1 MFLPPSCF
9 LYLYYVI
16 LGPCSGR
23 RSEDSEPVFTL
34 FSLCRISVSN
44 IAPKDPENSENTLFC
59 VRHFSF
65 QRICLFTEG
74 MFTTSFEA
82 NHRDVISVLP
92 ISCFCPGRLNG
103 TYNLPPCLWLFCQL
117 SFPLSWG
124 GLRCGFSFLAPTALL
139 WQEA

>member
-1 MFLPPSCF
+1 MRAF
-9 LYLYYVI
+9 V
-16 LGPCSGR
+16 
-23 RSEDSEPVFTL
+23 EPVFTL
-34 FSLCRISVSN
+34 FSLWSISVAN

-92 ISCFCPGRLNG
+92 ISCFCPRTSQWHMYSLH
-103 TYNLPPCLWLFCQL
+103 PCLGLSCQL
-117 SFPLSWG
+117 SFPPSWEDSVMDFPFFLLQLYFG
-124 GLRCGFSFLAPTALL
+124 RGLKQKKSNNGMYQLML
-139 WQEA
+139 